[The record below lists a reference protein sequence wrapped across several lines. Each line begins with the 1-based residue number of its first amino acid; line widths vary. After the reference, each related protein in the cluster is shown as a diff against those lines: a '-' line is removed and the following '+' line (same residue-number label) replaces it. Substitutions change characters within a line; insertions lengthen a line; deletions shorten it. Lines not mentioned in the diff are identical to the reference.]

1 MDHDITSL
9 LKIIIALINAACNV
23 YRTFKTSQKKIT
35 AIVAK
40 TNGYFLI

>member
-23 YRTFKTSQKKIT
+23 YRTFKTSQK
-35 AIVAK
+35 
-40 TNGYFLI
+40 NNRPSSHN